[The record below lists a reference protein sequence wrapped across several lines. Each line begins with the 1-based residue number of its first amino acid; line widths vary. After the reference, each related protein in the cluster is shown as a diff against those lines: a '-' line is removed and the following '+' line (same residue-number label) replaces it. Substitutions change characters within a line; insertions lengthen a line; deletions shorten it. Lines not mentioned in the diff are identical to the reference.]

1 MDLPKEMLMGLMF
14 IVGLVLT
21 IFAFKITND
30 VNICKVSA
38 AQNALRGLLV
48 MGVML
53 MSITGT
59 TLGINCNTGK
69 SDSETSVN
77 GMIFVI
83 LMLVIGIITTALV
96 SVIHKNCEDARK
108 DTPILLTMSV
118 LIMVVSLGYLGYT
131 AYNNHKS
138 SSNTPSGTPSESPP
152 RVLTPSTP
160 SEPPPRLFT
169 PRPPPG
175 PTPPDRLLAHNLKS
189 SFGKRR

>member
-21 IFAFKITND
+21 IFAFKIAND

-118 LIMVVSLGYLGYT
+118 LIMVVSGGYLGYT
-131 AYNNHKS
+131 GYNHHISTNIKS
-138 SSNTPSGTPSESPP
+138 K
-152 RVLTPSTP
+152 
-160 SEPPPRLFT
+160 F
-169 PRPPPG
+169 
-175 PTPPDRLLAHNLKS
+175 
-189 SFGKRR
+189 SFGG

>member
-1 MDLPKEMLMGLMF
+1 MELQKEMLMGLMF

-21 IFAFKITND
+21 IFAFKMSND
-30 VNICKVSA
+30 VTTCNVN

-59 TLGINCNTGK
+59 TLGINCDTGK
-69 SDSETSVN
+69 SDKTVN

-83 LMLVIGIITTALV
+83 LMLVIGIVTTALV

-118 LIMVVSLGYLGYT
+118 LIMVVSLGYLGYSV
-131 AYNNHKS
+131 YNKHLSSDEKQMNHIDS
-138 SSNTPSGTPSESPP
+138 TPTPHPHPPFTPHPPSG
-152 RVLTPSTP
+152 
-160 SEPPPRLFT
+160 
-169 PRPPPG
+169 PRPPA
-175 PTPPDRLLAHNLKS
+175 TS
-189 SFGKRR
+189 SFGFGRHR

>member
-21 IFAFKITND
+21 IFAFKIAND
-30 VNICKVSA
+30 VNICKVPA

-59 TLGINCNTGK
+59 TLVINCNTGK
-69 SDSETSVN
+69 SNTEMSVN

-131 AYNNHKS
+131 GYTFYNSKAIKS
-138 SSNTPSGTPSESPP
+138 KF
-152 RVLTPSTP
+152 R
-160 SEPPPRLFT
+160 
-169 PRPPPG
+169 
-175 PTPPDRLLAHNLKS
+175 
-189 SFGKRR
+189 FGG

>member
-1 MDLPKEMLMGLMF
+1 MELQKEMLMGLMF

-21 IFAFKITND
+21 IFAFKMSND
-30 VNICKVSA
+30 VTTCNVN

-59 TLGINCNTGK
+59 TLGINCDTGK
-69 SDSETSVN
+69 SDKTVN

-83 LMLVIGIITTALV
+83 LMLVIGIVTTALV

-131 AYNNHKS
+131 GYTVYNSKAIKS
-138 SSNTPSGTPSESPP
+138 KF
-152 RVLTPSTP
+152 R
-160 SEPPPRLFT
+160 
-169 PRPPPG
+169 
-175 PTPPDRLLAHNLKS
+175 
-189 SFGKRR
+189 FGG